1 MFLGRRGGR
10 ESASRRVMTPSLML
24 RLLGG
29 RARIRE
35 GARRQPGGLRPG
47 RTESGC
53 SRRFVASFP
62 VQTRLTCTVA
72 GWYQRLVHHDH
83 TSRCHLGQGGGHIHR
98 VRFRSA
104 ASIVERCVTRS
115 TGSLRRDRPEL
126 LGSGSTAGARV
137 SARPT
142 GTGPEQVPCP
152 IVDRTAPPLSGRG
165 RCGRPG
171 PRSGHD

>member
-1 MFLGRRGGR
+1 MFLGRRGRR
-10 ESASRRVMTPSLML
+10 ESAPRQVTAPSPML

-53 SRRFVASFP
+53 SRRVVASFP
-62 VQTRLTCTVA
+62 RTDPSDPHGCRSVPTSRPPRPHVRVSPQTR
-72 GWYQRLVHHDH
+72 GE
-83 TSRCHLGQGGGHIHR
+83 HIHR
-98 VRFRSA
+98 VLFRSA

-115 TGSLRRDRPEL
+115 TGSPRRDRPEL

-142 GTGPEQVPCP
+142 GTGPEQVSCP
-152 IVDRTAPPLSGRG
+152 LVDRTAPPLSGRG
-165 RCGRPG
+165 RCGRRG

>member
-35 GARRQPGGLRPG
+35 GGAETARRAPSRSDRIWMFAPF
-47 RTESGC
+47 
-53 SRRFVASFP
+53 RRFFP
-62 VQTRLTCTVA
+62 RTDPSDLYGC
-72 GWYQRLVHHDH
+72 WLVP
-83 TSRCHLGQGGGHIHR
+83 TSRPPRPHVQVSPRTRGGGHIHR

-142 GTGPEQVPCP
+142 GTGPEQVSCP

-165 RCGRPG
+165 RCG
-171 PRSGHD
+171 